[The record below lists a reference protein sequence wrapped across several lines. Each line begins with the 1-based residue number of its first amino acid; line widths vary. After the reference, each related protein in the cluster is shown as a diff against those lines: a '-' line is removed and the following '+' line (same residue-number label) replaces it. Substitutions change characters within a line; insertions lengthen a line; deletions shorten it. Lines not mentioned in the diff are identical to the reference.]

1 MATKPTLG
9 DIAATILDPMLSDNY
24 LLNIPDIPGNDGGAA
39 QALRMQCTSAA
50 KPGATLNAVEVQ
62 VFGHT
67 LEFAANKTFSH
78 DMSVEYVENRTG
90 KITDTLERWADLI
103 RDTETQ
109 TGEYKAGYARSGY
122 FTIFDNKGK
131 TVREYEIH
139 GMWPSAVPDLSFN
152 GQSSSIITLSVS
164 FKFDHYT
171 LRNRGA

>member
-9 DIAATILDPMLSDNY
+9 DIAASVLDPMLSDNY
-24 LLNIPDIPGNDGGAA
+24 LLNIPDIPGGGNA
-39 QALRMQCTSAA
+39 QALRMQCTSAS

-78 DMSVEYVENRTG
+78 DMSVEYVENRSAE
-90 KITDTLERWADLI
+90 ITTLLENWAELI
-103 RDTETQ
+103 RSTETQ
-109 TGEYKAGYARSGY
+109 TGGYKSEYARSGY
-122 FTIFDNKGK
+122 FTIFDNKGR

-139 GMWPSAVPDLSFN
+139 GMWPSAVPDLAFN
-152 GQSSSIITLSVS
+152 GTSSSIITLSVS

-171 LRNRGA
+171 IRPVSG